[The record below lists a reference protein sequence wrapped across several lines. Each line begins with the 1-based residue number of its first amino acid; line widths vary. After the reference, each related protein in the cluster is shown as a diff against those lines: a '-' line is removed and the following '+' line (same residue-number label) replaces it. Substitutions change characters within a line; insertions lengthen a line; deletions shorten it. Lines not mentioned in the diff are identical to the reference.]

1 MKHNLTADK
10 ILTENQAE
18 ILLKE
23 VEKAKDE
30 AIETGKKLKYINDY
44 YLFFFAYYTGLRV
57 SELTELKWQDFGE
70 DYVMV
75 RMGKGKKSRTV
86 YFGDKTKCEKIHFQN
101 VQKKLFKRQCEQ
113 KDHIFIGQRGPLGRV
128 AAHMRLKY
136 WVERLGL
143 PDSISMHSHRHGYA
157 TRLLDNGVPL
167 QLVRDQLGHS
177 NISVTST
184 YLHFTEEAKQKLKKV
199 L

>member
-18 ILLKE
+18 FLLKE
-23 VEKAKDE
+23 VEKAKTK
-30 AIETGKKLKYINDY
+30 AIESGKDLKFINDY
-44 YLFFFAYYTGLRV
+44 YLFFLAYHTGLRV
-57 SELTELKWQDFGE
+57 SELIALKWQDFGE

-86 YFGDKTKCEKIHFQN
+86 YFGDKTKSATIDFQN
-101 VQKKLFKRQCEQ
+101 LQKTLFNRKCES

-143 PDSISMHSHRHGYA
+143 PTSISMHSHRHGYA

-184 YLHFTEEAKQKLKKV
+184 YLHFTEEAKQRLKKV